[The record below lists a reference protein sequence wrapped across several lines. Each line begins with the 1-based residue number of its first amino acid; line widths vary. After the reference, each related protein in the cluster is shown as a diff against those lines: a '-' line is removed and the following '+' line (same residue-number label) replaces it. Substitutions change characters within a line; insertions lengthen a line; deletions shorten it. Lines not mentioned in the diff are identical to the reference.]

1 MFPFSI
7 MLQRLLHTF
16 MLLALI
22 VWGLSACS
30 KLEEETDE
38 PISNGNTGNTDNEG
52 NDVEMGDTLTVT
64 QALGAPLD
72 SHVIVKGYIVG
83 YINGSTMSKAVFGTP
98 QDKVNTNIIIA
109 NFPTESDYTRC
120 MPVQTK
126 KGSDEQLLFN
136 LLEAPHLLGTCVIV
150 DGILTTYFRVNGFK
164 HPDFWIYECPDDGS
178 ITPPE
183 EDIPTPE
190 PEPEPEPEPTPDP
203 VPVSDTPTLDHT
215 PQTNIYGR

>member
-16 MLLALI
+16 TLLALI

-38 PISNGNTGNTDNEG
+38 PIPNGNAGNTDNEG
-52 NDVEMGDTLTVT
+52 NDVEMGDTISVT
-64 QALGAPLD
+64 QALGAPLG
-72 SHVIVKGYIVG
+72 SRVIVKGYVVG
-83 YINGSTMSKAVFGTP
+83 YINGTTMSKAVFGAP
-98 QDKVNTNIIIA
+98 QDKVNSNIIIA
-109 NFPTESDYTRC
+109 NSPTESDHTRC

-150 DGILTTYFRVNGFK
+150 DGVLTTYFRVNGFK
-164 HPDFWIYECPDDGS
+164 HPDFWITQCWDEGNIS
-178 ITPPE
+178 PPE
-183 EDIPTPE
+183 EEPTPE
-190 PEPEPEPEPTPDP
+190 PEPEPEPEPAPA
-203 VPVSDTPTLDHT
+203 SETPTLDHT
-215 PQTNIYGR
+215 PQANIYGR

>member
-7 MLQRLLHTF
+7 MLLRLLHTF

-30 KLEEETDE
+30 KLEEEIDE

-52 NDVEMGDTLTVT
+52 NDVEMSDTLTVT

-83 YINGSTMSKAVFGTP
+83 YINGSTMSKAVFGIP
-98 QDKVNTNIIIA
+98 QDKVNSNIIIA
-109 NFPTESDYTRC
+109 NSPTESDYTRC

-136 LLEAPHLLGTCVIV
+136 LLQAPHLLGTCVIV
-150 DGILTTYFRVNGFK
+150 DGVLTTYFRVNGFK

-183 EDIPTPE
+183 EEPTPE

>member
-1 MFPFSI
+1 

-16 MLLALI
+16 ICLALI
-22 VWGLSACS
+22 AWGLSGCS
-30 KLEEETDE
+30 KLEEETDP
-38 PISNGNTGNTDNEG
+38 PISNNDSGNTDNEG
-52 NDVEMGDTLTVT
+52 NYDEMGDTLSVT

-109 NFPTESDYTRC
+109 NSPTESDYTRC

-183 EDIPTPE
+183 EDVPT